1 MVNVGLIGT
10 GYWGKNH
17 ARVFKELLNE
27 KIIDSLILCD
37 INEKLVKEIAGGGI
51 KYTTDYHDLLDD
63 QTIDAVSIATPS
75 ATHYHL
81 TKEFIKKQKD
91 VFVEKPMT
99 TNSEETRKL
108 IRIAEK
114 YNRILMPG
122 HIFRYHPAVQELKRR
137 IDKGELGNIYYMM
150 SNRMAFSVPR
160 KDMGVL
166 LALGVHEVDLFCHL
180 LNEKYPEG
188 INAVTGTYLQPGIE
202 EIAIITM
209 YFKNNIR
216 GYAFE
221 SWLSPTSNKERNL
234 IIVGSEKS
242 AKIDYLKFQIQMFD
256 TRITSNEGLF
266 KMENKGSNI
275 VQVEQKEPLNEELKN
290 FIECVKSRATP
301 LSDMYS
307 GKRAVEMIELAMKS
321 AKEKRTIR
329 PKEELKM

>member
-81 TKEFIKKQKD
+81 VKGFIEKQKD

-99 TNSEETRKL
+99 MNSEEAKKL
-108 IRIAEK
+108 VGIAER

-122 HIFRYHPAVQELKRR
+122 HIFRYHPAIQELKRR
-137 IDKGELGNIYYMM
+137 IDKGEFGNIYYMM

-166 LALGVHEVDLFCHL
+166 FALGVHDVDLFCHL
-180 LNEKYPEG
+180 LNEKYPRE
-188 INAVTGTYLQPGIE
+188 INVVTGTYLQPGIE

-209 YFKNNIR
+209 YFKNKIK
-216 GYAFE
+216 GWAFE
-221 SWLSPTSNKERNL
+221 SWLSPTQNKERNL

-242 AKIDYLKFQIQMFD
+242 AKIDYLTFQFQMFD
-256 TRITSNEGLF
+256 TSISSKDNLF
-266 KMENKGSNI
+266 KIEDKGS
-275 VQVEQKEPLNEELKN
+275 VTVEVEQKEPLNEELKN

-307 GKRAVEMIELAMKS
+307 GKRAVEMIEFAIKS

-329 PKEELKM
+329 LKEEFKM